1 MKAVDKSST
10 RFGSFTSTLPLM
22 RPERFKLDHRS
33 SAVSTG
39 QLQRLDANAAAKLPR
54 ENRLLFCDQTLSRI
68 IVFGRYVSGVK
79 LLRSNFLR
87 SQVAQSLGRTN
98 FFSAQK
104 AAV

>member
-39 QLQRLDANAAAKLPR
+39 QLQRLDANAVAKLPR
-54 ENRLLFCDQTLSRI
+54 EAGCYSVTR
-68 IVFGRYVSGVK
+68 
-79 LLRSNFLR
+79 RS
-87 SQVAQSLGRTN
+87 AE
-98 FFSAQK
+98 
-104 AAV
+104 